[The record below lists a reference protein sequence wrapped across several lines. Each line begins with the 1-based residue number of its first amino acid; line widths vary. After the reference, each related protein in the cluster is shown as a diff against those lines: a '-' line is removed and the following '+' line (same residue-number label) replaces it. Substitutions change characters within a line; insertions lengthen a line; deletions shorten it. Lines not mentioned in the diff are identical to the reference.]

1 MPPLATLTHSACE
14 AVSQA
19 HLREVSLR
27 EALQDMHDAL
37 SRTASDRQR
46 SKELV
51 AELQVLILM
60 FHDPW
65 IALRMLSL
73 QILALQMLALQ
84 MLTELLLLSIHAAT
98 TTDNWCAWMIA
109 QISCIRPCS
118 LLRKYQAGV
127 GVNVALF

>member
-1 MPPLATLTHSACE
+1 MMPPLATLTHSACE

-51 AELQVLILM
+51 AELQVPVLMLVLVLMCWSSRIL
-60 FHDPW
+60 
-65 IALRMLSL
+65 R
-73 QILALQMLALQ
+73 
-84 MLTELLLLSIHAAT
+84 
-98 TTDNWCAWMIA
+98 
-109 QISCIRPCS
+109 
-118 LLRKYQAGV
+118 
-127 GVNVALF
+127 